1 MYHKLVFDLEL
12 NYLTYDQINKTKWD
26 ACINNSINKLIYAE
40 SFYLDTITDNWDA
53 IVLNDYEAVMPL
65 IWKKKFGIKYLYQP
79 AFFQQGGIFSSKQ
92 LQNEI
97 LYAFITTAS
106 QHFKFGEFTL
116 NFLNDSLHADGFFTL
131 KKRNNFIYQLGNTYD
146 KIAAAYSTHIKE
158 SLKIAE
164 KFQLQYIKSVD
175 YKKAI
180 NIYKKLYKERL
191 PDFKNKDYVNFETI
205 CNYYLNLN
213 RIIVREVWSNDGN
226 SILACVVLLKDE
238 NRLYNLVSS
247 VFPEGKKMQANYFL
261 YDNIFKEFSVANII
275 FDFEG
280 SDIPGI
286 AYFYKKWATANQQY
300 PFIKWNLLPAPIKL
314 IKR

>member
-1 MYHKLVFDLEL
+1 MEIA
-12 NYLTYDQINKTKWD
+12 YLTYQQINKSKWD
-26 ACINNSINKLIYAE
+26 ACINKSINKLIYAE

-97 LYAFITTAS
+97 LQAFITTAS

-116 NFLNDSLHADGFFTL
+116 NHLNLSLNTGGLFTL
-131 KKRNNFIYQLGNTYD
+131 KKRNNFIFQLGDSFNNIS
-146 KIAAAYSTHIKE
+146 KGYSPYIKQR
-158 SLKIAE
+158 LKRVE
-164 KFQLQYIKSVD
+164 KFKLQYSASKD

-191 PDFKNKDYVNFETI
+191 PDFKKKDYDNFENI
-205 CNYYLNLN
+205 CTHYFNLN
-213 RIIVREVWSNDGN
+213 RLFVREVWSTDENTM
-226 SILACVVLLKDE
+226 LACVVLLKDE
-238 NRLYNLVSS
+238 NRLYNIASS
-247 VFPEGKKMQANYFL
+247 IFPEGKKMLANYFL
-261 YDNIFKEFSVANII
+261 YDNIIKEFAEENII
-275 FDFEG
+275 LDFEG
-280 SDIPGI
+280 SDVPGI
-286 AYFYKKWATANQQY
+286 AYFYKNWASANQQY